1 MPGLYYRQSTPVNNV
16 GIQLSN
22 HFHISHFTPTVC
34 SYLEEREKRLKKK
47 SKPFTWLSTGEAWAA
62 VWTNA
67 STTADL
73 K

>member
-34 SYLEEREKRLKKK
+34 SYLEEKEKRLKKNQ
-47 SKPFTWLSTGEAWAA
+47 SHLPGSAQGRPGQLFGQMPVQQQT
-62 VWTNA
+62 
-67 STTADL
+67 
-73 K
+73 